1 MSDIGSAQ
9 PSEAF
14 DLYHPAVRRWV
25 WQQHWTELRDAQE
38 LAARPIISGSKDVL
52 IAAATAS
59 GKTEAAFLPIVSN
72 LIGEAG
78 RGVTTL
84 YIAPLRALINDQFER
99 LSGLCEALEVPVHRW
114 HGDVDASAK
123 QKVIRSP
130 SGILLITPESLEA
143 IFVRRG
149 TAIAGTFAPIR
160 YVVIDEVHAF
170 IGSER
175 GRQVQSLLG
184 RLEVVLDR
192 TVPRIGLSATIG
204 DLSLAAGW
212 LRPRAAADVMVIEG
226 DDGGQEI
233 QLQLRG
239 YELRPPAIEKEKPS
253 ASDDG
258 RIEKVTDGST
268 IDIATNVFE
277 TARLGHHLI
286 FANSR
291 ADVELYTDLLR
302 RRCEDQALPVSFF
315 PHHGSLS
322 REIREET
329 ESRLKDQTRPASAVC
344 TVTLELG
351 IDVGSVASVAQI
363 GAPSS
368 VAGLRQ
374 RLGRSGRRGQ
384 PAVLRVYVQ
393 EPQLTPLVPL
403 HASLRAQL
411 VQSIAVIRLLA
422 AGWYEPPLVG
432 DLHLSTLVQQLLS
445 MIAQYGGTSPRSAW
459 RVLCDCGPFAEV
471 SQAMFAQFLRSLGDA
486 GLITQMTDG
495 TLLLAEKGERVVNH
509 YQFYAA
515 FAAAEEFRIV
525 AANRTLGSLP
535 ITDPLAEGSYLIF
548 AGRRWIVVSLDL
560 ERRVI
565 EVKPAPGGRVPHFG
579 GGGGLIHDR
588 IREEM
593 RRIYAETDIPSYLDA
608 QARELLEEGRSVF
621 RSAGL
626 GDSRLVA
633 SGSST
638 LLFPWLGDRAM
649 NTLAL
654 TLRTRAQETT
664 REGVAIRV
672 MDASTDDVLDQ
683 LESLAKESPLDP
695 VALASTVPYKLVA
708 KWDWALSEG
717 LLNEEYGHR
726 DLDVMGAW
734 RAANLLVGGELP
746 SAR

>member
-1 MSDIGSAQ
+1 MTDVGSDQRSA
-9 PSEAF
+9 AF
-14 DLYHPAVRRWV
+14 DLYHPDVRRWV

-72 LIGEAG
+72 LIAAAG

-84 YIAPLRALINDQFER
+84 YVAPLRALINDQFER
-99 LSGLCEALEVPVHRW
+99 LSGLCDALEVPVHRW

-143 IFVRRG
+143 LFVRRG
-149 TAIAGTFAPIR
+149 AAIAGTFAPLR

-170 IGSER
+170 IGTER
-175 GRQVQSLLG
+175 GRQVQSLLD
-184 RLEVVLDR
+184 RLEVILDR
-192 TVPRIGLSATIG
+192 TIPRIGLSATIG

-212 LRPRAAADVMVIEG
+212 LRPRAANEVVVIEG

-233 QLQLRG
+233 KLQLRG
-239 YELRPPAIEKEKPS
+239 YELRPPAPEKREENLSAEADPSIEK
-253 ASDDG
+253 
-258 RIEKVTDGST
+258 ITDGST
-268 IDIATNVFE
+268 IDIATQVFQ

-302 RRCEDQALPVSFF
+302 RRCESESLPVSFF

-322 REIREET
+322 REIREEA
-329 ESRLKDQTRPASAVC
+329 ESRLKDPSRPASAVC

-351 IDVGSVASVAQI
+351 IDVGSVESVAQI

-384 PAVLRVYVQ
+384 PAVLRLYVQ
-393 EPQLTPLVPL
+393 EPALTPLVPL

-445 MIAQYGGTSPRSAW
+445 MIAQYGGASPRAAW
-459 RVLCDCGPFAEV
+459 RVLCERGPFAQV
-471 SQAMFAQFLRSLGDA
+471 DQAMFSQFLLSLGDA
-486 GLITQMTDG
+486 GLITQMSDG
-495 TLLLAEKGERVVNH
+495 TLLLAEKGERIVNH

-515 FAAAEEFRIV
+515 FASAEEFRIV
-525 AANRTLGSLP
+525 AGNRTLGSLP
-535 ITDPLAEGSYLIF
+535 ISDPLAEGSYLIF

-593 RRIYAETDIPSYLDA
+593 RHIYTESDVPSYLDG
-608 QARELLEEGRSVF
+608 QARELLDEGRGVF

-626 GDSRLVA
+626 GESSVIE

-654 TLRTRAQETT
+654 ALRTRDQETT
-664 REGVAIRV
+664 RAGVAIGI
-672 MDASTDDVLDQ
+672 MNASPGDVLDQ
-683 LESLAKESPLDP
+683 LEGLADEGPFNA
-695 VALASTVPYKLVA
+695 VALATTVPYKQVA

-717 LLNEEYGHR
+717 LLNEAYGHR
-726 DLDVMGAW
+726 DLDVTGAW
-734 RAANLLVGGELP
+734 NAACFLIGG
-746 SAR
+746 RCQT

>member
-1 MSDIGSAQ
+1 
-9 PSEAF
+9 
-14 DLYHPAVRRWV
+14 
-25 WQQHWTELRDAQE
+25 
-38 LAARPIISGSKDVL
+38 
-52 IAAATAS
+52 
-59 GKTEAAFLPIVSN
+59 
-72 LIGEAG
+72 
-78 RGVTTL
+78 
-84 YIAPLRALINDQFER
+84 
-99 LSGLCEALEVPVHRW
+99 
-114 HGDVDASAK
+114 
-123 QKVIRSP
+123 
-130 SGILLITPESLEA
+130 
-143 IFVRRG
+143 
-149 TAIAGTFAPIR
+149 
-160 YVVIDEVHAF
+160 
-170 IGSER
+170 
-175 GRQVQSLLG
+175 
-184 RLEVVLDR
+184 
-192 TVPRIGLSATIG
+192 
-204 DLSLAAGW
+204 
-212 LRPRAAADVMVIEG
+212 MVIEG

-422 AGWYEPPLVG
+422 AGWYKPPLVG

-525 AANRTLGSLP
+525 AANRTLALP
-535 ITDPLAEGSYLIF
+535 ADHRSIGRRKLLDLRRPSMDRGEPGPRTARHRGEASSGRSCPPLRRWWRTDPRPHPRRNAAHLCRDRHSLVSGCSGAG
-548 AGRRWIVVSLDL
+548 APGRRPSVV
-560 ERRVI
+560 
-565 EVKPAPGGRVPHFG
+565 
-579 GGGGLIHDR
+579 
-588 IREEM
+588 
-593 RRIYAETDIPSYLDA
+593 
-608 QARELLEEGRSVF
+608 

-626 GDSRLVA
+626 GDSRTGRLRLID
-633 SGSST
+633 T
-638 LLFPWLGDRAM
+638 
-649 NTLAL
+649 AL
-654 TLRTRAQETT
+654 
-664 REGVAIRV
+664 
-672 MDASTDDVLDQ
+672 
-683 LESLAKESPLDP
+683 SLARRSCDEHSGTHAQNAGAGDDTRRRGHPGNGRLD
-695 VALASTVPYKLVA
+695 
-708 KWDWALSEG
+708 
-717 LLNEEYGHR
+717 R
-726 DLDVMGAW
+726 R
-734 RAANLLVGGELP
+734 RA
-746 SAR
+746 